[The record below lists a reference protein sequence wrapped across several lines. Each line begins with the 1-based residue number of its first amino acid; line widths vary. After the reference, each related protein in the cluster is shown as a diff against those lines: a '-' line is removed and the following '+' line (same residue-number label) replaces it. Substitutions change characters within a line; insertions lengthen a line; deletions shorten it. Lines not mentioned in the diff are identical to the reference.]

1 MAFTDSI
8 IAIPEAYRADLQPF
22 EVSFVLDTDDPAIDL
37 TQTVSVRA
45 LVQRSDGKILEWAFD
60 IADDPAPTASA
71 ITVTHVADS
80 ADFFDEALEAVAP
93 GTYDVR
99 FFVTLTT
106 GERPLTETWLPVQAL
121 F

>member
-1 MAFTDSI
+1 VPFTDSI
-8 IAIPEAYRADLQPF
+8 VAIPEAYRDDLEPF

-45 LVQRSDGKILEWAFD
+45 LIQRSDGEPLEWAFD
-60 IADDPAPTASA
+60 IASDPAPTASA
-71 ITVTHVADS
+71 ITVTHVCDF
-80 ADFFDEALEAVAP
+80 ADFFDTAGEPIAP

-99 FFVTLTT
+99 FFVKLTT
-106 GERPLTETWLPVQAL
+106 GERPLTKTWLPVQGL